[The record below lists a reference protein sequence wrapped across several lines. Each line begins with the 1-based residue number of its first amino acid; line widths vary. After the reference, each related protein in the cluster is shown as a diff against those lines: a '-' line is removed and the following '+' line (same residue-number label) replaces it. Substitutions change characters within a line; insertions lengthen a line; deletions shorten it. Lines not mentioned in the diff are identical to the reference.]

1 VRVTAELDDEAILS
15 MLRPYVSAWFK
26 EKYSSFTDPQRGAI
40 PLIKQGRNVLIS
52 SPTGTG
58 KTLAAFLA
66 ILDDLLSMG
75 ERGELEDKIYAIYV
89 SPLRALDNDMYRNL
103 VQPLAEIQEKAKQMG
118 LQPPEVRVGT
128 RTSDTP
134 ANEKARML
142 RRPPHIL
149 ITTPESLAI
158 SLVAPKFR
166 ERLATA
172 RWVIVDEIHEM
183 ASNKRG
189 SHLVLTLERLEE
201 LIKEH
206 GGRGL
211 QRIGL
216 SATISPLE
224 EVALFLGGFNDDG
237 TPRPVEIVDARFAK
251 PFDIRVVTPKVDLI
265 HGDPDKINEEIY
277 NTVAELTR
285 AARTTLVFTNT
296 RSATE
301 RVVFKLKKI
310 MKSKGYVDMDEVEA
324 HHSSLSREVRLNVEE
339 RLKRGELKV
348 VVSSTSLELGIDIG
362 YIDLVVLLSSPKS
375 VSRLLQRVGRAG
387 HHVTQVSRGIMVAVN
402 RDDLVES
409 TVLAKAAM
417 ERKID
422 NVRIPR
428 NPLDVLAQHVIG
440 MSIERVW
447 RIDEAYKV
455 IRRAYPFHDLS
466 WEDYMNVLHFLG
478 GSPLEDERVYSKIRL
493 DEELGEFGRKRSARM
508 IYQLNAGT
516 IPDEAKI
523 KVMSRGRSI
532 GNLEE
537 EFVEILEPG
546 DIFVLG
552 GKTYRFLKADGMK
565 VFVEPAEHERP
576 TVPSWFSEMLPL
588 AFDSALLVGEFRER
602 IGQLIGQGMID
613 EARRVLTQEYRL
625 EPHAAEE
632 IIQYTWEQLAYTGV
646 VPGRR
651 NVLIEYFQG
660 DDGSWNITFHALFGR
675 RTNDAL
681 SRAYGAVLSDHLN
694 VPVKVSVTDNAFMLT
709 YEGRQPDEDLV
720 NHLLRSVT
728 SSNIRSILER
738 AVSRTEM
745 MRRRFRHV
753 AQRSFMILRRYRGY
767 ERSPERMQL
776 SAQKLLEVMMEEMP
790 QSPVVRET
798 YREILEDYMDLRAAQ
813 RVLSLIESGDI
824 KVWVRG
830 PLPYPSPFAHN
841 VFVKEYS
848 DVILME
854 DRQKII
860 AYLHDKIM
868 EYLKSKGKVIVAA
881 GAAEGL
887 PAKGAQQAD
896 GAQAEP

>member
-1 VRVTAELDDEAILS
+1 VTAELDDEAILS

-26 EKYSSFTDPQRGAI
+26 EKYGSFTDPQRGAI

-339 RLKRGELKV
+339 RLKRGELKL

-447 RIDEAYKV
+447 RIDEAYRV

>member
-1 VRVTAELDDEAILS
+1 MTAELDDEAILS

-428 NPLDVLAQHVIG
+428 NPLDVLAQHIIG

-466 WEDYMNVLHFLG
+466 WEDYMNVLRFLG

-552 GKTYRFLKADGMK
+552 GKTYRFLKADGMR

>member
-1 VRVTAELDDEAILS
+1 
-15 MLRPYVSAWFK
+15 
-26 EKYSSFTDPQRGAI
+26 
-40 PLIKQGRNVLIS
+40 
-52 SPTGTG
+52 
-58 KTLAAFLA
+58 
-66 ILDDLLSMG
+66 
-75 ERGELEDKIYAIYV
+75 
-89 SPLRALDNDMYRNL
+89 
-103 VQPLAEIQEKAKQMG
+103 
-118 LQPPEVRVGT
+118 
-128 RTSDTP
+128 
-134 ANEKARML
+134 
-142 RRPPHIL
+142 
-149 ITTPESLAI
+149 
-158 SLVAPKFR
+158 
-166 ERLATA
+166 
-172 RWVIVDEIHEM
+172 
-183 ASNKRG
+183 
-189 SHLVLTLERLEE
+189 
-201 LIKEH
+201 
-206 GGRGL
+206 
-211 QRIGL
+211 
-216 SATISPLE
+216 
-224 EVALFLGGFNDDG
+224 
-237 TPRPVEIVDARFAK
+237 
-251 PFDIRVVTPKVDLI
+251 
-265 HGDPDKINEEIY
+265 
-277 NTVAELTR
+277 
-285 AARTTLVFTNT
+285 
-296 RSATE
+296 
-301 RVVFKLKKI
+301 
-310 MKSKGYVDMDEVEA
+310 
-324 HHSSLSREVRLNVEE
+324 
-339 RLKRGELKV
+339 
-348 VVSSTSLELGIDIG
+348 
-362 YIDLVVLLSSPKS
+362 
-375 VSRLLQRVGRAG
+375 
-387 HHVTQVSRGIMVAVN
+387 
-402 RDDLVES
+402 
-409 TVLAKAAM
+409 
-417 ERKID
+417 
-422 NVRIPR
+422 
-428 NPLDVLAQHVIG
+428 
-440 MSIERVW
+440 
-447 RIDEAYKV
+447 
-455 IRRAYPFHDLS
+455 
-466 WEDYMNVLHFLG
+466 
-478 GSPLEDERVYSKIRL
+478 
-493 DEELGEFGRKRSARM
+493 
-508 IYQLNAGT
+508 
-516 IPDEAKI
+516 
-523 KVMSRGRSI
+523 SRGRSI

>member
-447 RIDEAYKV
+447 RIDEAYRV

>member
-447 RIDEAYKV
+447 RIDEAYRV

-466 WEDYMNVLHFLG
+466 WEDYMNVLRFLG

-523 KVMSRGRSI
+523 KVISRGRSI

-681 SRAYGAVLSDHLN
+681 SRAYGTVLSDHLN

-813 RVLSLIESGDI
+813 SVLSLIESGDI

-854 DRQKII
+854 DKQKII

-887 PAKGAQQAD
+887 HAKGAQRAD

>member
-339 RLKRGELKV
+339 RLKRGELKL

-428 NPLDVLAQHVIG
+428 NPLDVLAQHIIG

-447 RIDEAYKV
+447 RIDEAYRV

-508 IYQLNAGT
+508 IYQLNVGT

-565 VFVEPAEHERP
+565 IFVEPAEHERP

>member
-466 WEDYMNVLHFLG
+466 WEDYMNVLRFLG

-694 VPVKVSVTDNAFMLT
+694 VPIKVSVTDNAFMLT

-790 QSPVVRET
+790 QSPVIRET

>member
-1 VRVTAELDDEAILS
+1 MRVTAELDDEAILS

-466 WEDYMNVLHFLG
+466 WEDYMNVLRFLG

-523 KVMSRGRSI
+523 KVISRGRSI

-790 QSPVVRET
+790 QSPVIRET
-798 YREILEDYMDLRAAQ
+798 YREILEDYMDLQAAQ

>member
-466 WEDYMNVLHFLG
+466 WEDYMNVLRFLG

-523 KVMSRGRSI
+523 KVISRGRSI

-632 IIQYTWEQLAYTGV
+632 IIQYMWEQLAYTGV

-790 QSPVVRET
+790 QSPVIRET
-798 YREILEDYMDLRAAQ
+798 YREILEDYMDLQAAQ

>member
-1 VRVTAELDDEAILS
+1 MTAELDDEAILS

>member
-1 VRVTAELDDEAILS
+1 MTAELDDEAILS

-26 EKYSSFTDPQRGAI
+26 EKYGSFTDPQRGAI

-339 RLKRGELKV
+339 RLKRGELKL

-428 NPLDVLAQHVIG
+428 NPLDVLAQHIIG

-447 RIDEAYKV
+447 RIDEAYRV

-466 WEDYMNVLHFLG
+466 WEDYMNVLRFLG

-881 GAAEGL
+881 GAAEGP
-887 PAKGAQQAD
+887 PAKGAQRAD